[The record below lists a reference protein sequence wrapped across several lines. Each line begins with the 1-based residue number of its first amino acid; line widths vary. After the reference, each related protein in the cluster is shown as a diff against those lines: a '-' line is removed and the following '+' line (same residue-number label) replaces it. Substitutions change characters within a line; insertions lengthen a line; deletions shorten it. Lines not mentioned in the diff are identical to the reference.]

1 MNFIIDNYKEVIA
14 LIGCLT
20 GFLGIFTTFYFKY
33 RDSNIK
39 EKELEIKEKQ
49 YDDNKKYQ
57 LSKEKY
63 QELVSKKIEMLENI
77 SLILVQHNKD
87 KSMVNIS
94 DCDVDDD
101 GKGIDLTIT
110 EENLI
115 IDTFLKIDNVLEKNQ
130 LLIANEIQE
139 IYQQIKDSL
148 LNQDAE
154 YYDFKTN
161 GSTNNQEIQD
171 AYNQKNLIFY
181 NKHKDKLH
189 KLLELLNKEIQKV
202 RKELQI

>member
-1 MNFIIDNYKEVIA
+1 MNFIIDNYKEIIA

-20 GFLGIFTTFYFKY
+20 GFLGIFTTCYFKY

-77 SLILVQHNKD
+77 SLILVQYNKD
-87 KSMVNIS
+87 KPMVNIS
-94 DCDVDDD
+94 DNDID
-101 GKGIDLTIT
+101 GDSTIK
-110 EENLI
+110 EEDLI
-115 IDTFLKIDNVLEKNQ
+115 IDTFLKIDDVLEKNQ

-139 IYQQIKDSL
+139 VYQQIKDGL
-148 LNQDAE
+148 LKQDAE
-154 YYDFKTN
+154 YYDFRTN
-161 GSTNNQEIQD
+161 VSSDNEEIID
-171 AYNQKNLIFY
+171 AYKDKNLIFY
-181 NKHKDKLH
+181 AEHKDKLH